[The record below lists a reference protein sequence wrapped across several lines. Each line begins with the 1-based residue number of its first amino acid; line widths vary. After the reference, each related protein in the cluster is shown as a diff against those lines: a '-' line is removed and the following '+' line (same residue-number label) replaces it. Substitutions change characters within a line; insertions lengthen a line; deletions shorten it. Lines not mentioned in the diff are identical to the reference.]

1 MSLNSL
7 SCPPPIRRKVKAY
20 RPDFT
25 RYEEAIEL
33 HNQGQFRPSV
43 ERVFDHLFSA
53 EHPGRSPEGIVFEQG
68 SSRVVARYS
77 GDELIIRV
85 PMARLTPDCK
95 ATAAL
100 RFLLTRLSSSGQLY
114 QPRLRGEEISLE
126 FHEKLS
132 RLHPA
137 KLVEVLRR
145 MPTAADAND
154 DWMVEHFGVEP
165 LERVAIEPLDEDE
178 FSRAEAF
185 WRTHWEEVDA
195 LLKEAQRKRLLPF
208 LNELTAY
215 AYYHLIYAIPLGG
228 YLLARISESADSF
241 NNTQLDPEMRES
253 ILGKFVKEARAVRR
267 EELARS
273 LGHARFALSPLGEG
287 NRSAFENYLG
297 PNDYTEAIHKARV
310 TGRVLDAALALVGN
324 YSFLLARFSWPD
336 EIEAALLEGLRL
348 ADGKPLREA
357 ASQLWTQART
367 ILDLFKED
375 DEDDEGNE
383 DEDGEDE
390 GEGEGEGEGEASPG
404 ASGSDEREEESA
416 SDRRQP

>member
-1 MSLNSL
+1 MSLTSL
-7 SCPPPIRRKVKAY
+7 SCPPPIRRKTRAY

-53 EHPGRSPEGIVFEQG
+53 EHPGRSPEGITFEQG
-68 SSRVVARYS
+68 SSRVVARYV
-77 GDELIIRV
+77 GEELVIRV
-85 PMARLTPDCK
+85 PMARLTPGCK

-100 RFLLTRLSSSGQLY
+100 RFLLTRLSASGQLY

-126 FHEKLS
+126 FHEKIS

-165 LERVAIEPLDEDE
+165 LERVAIEPLNEDE
-178 FSRAEAF
+178 IDRAEAF
-185 WRTHWEEVDA
+185 WRTHWDEVDA
-195 LLKEAQRKRLLPF
+195 LLKEARRKRLLPF

-215 AYYHLIYAIPLGG
+215 AFYHLLYALPLGG
-228 YLLARISESADSF
+228 YLLARLSESMDSF
-241 NNTQLDPEMRES
+241 NNTQVDPETRES

-287 NRSAFENYLG
+287 NRGTFENCLG
-297 PNDYTEAIHKARV
+297 TNEYTEAIQKARV

-336 EIEAALLEGLRL
+336 EVEAALLEGLRL

-357 ASQLWTQART
+357 ASQLWTQARV
-367 ILDLFKED
+367 ILDLFEED
-375 DEDDEGNE
+375 EE
-383 DEDGEDE
+383 DEDGDEEDE
-390 GEGEGEGEGEASPG
+390 DGNEGDGDEEDGDEEDGG
-404 ASGSDEREEESA
+404 DEREEQTA
-416 SDRRQP
+416 SDRRQS

>member
-1 MSLNSL
+1 MSLTSL
-7 SCPPPIRRKVKAY
+7 SCPPPIRRKTRAY

-53 EHPGRSPEGIVFEQG
+53 EHPGRSPEGITFEQG
-68 SSRVVARYS
+68 SSRVVARYV
-77 GDELIIRV
+77 GEELVIRV
-85 PMARLTPDCK
+85 PMARLTPGCK

-100 RFLLTRLSSSGQLY
+100 RFLLTRLSASGQLY

-126 FHEKLS
+126 FHEKIS

-165 LERVAIEPLDEDE
+165 LERVAIEPLNEDE
-178 FSRAEAF
+178 LDRAEAF
-185 WRTHWEEVDA
+185 WRTHWDEVDA
-195 LLKEAQRKRLLPF
+195 LLKEARRKRLLPF

-215 AYYHLIYAIPLGG
+215 AFYHLLYALPLGG
-228 YLLARISESADSF
+228 YLLARLSESMDSF
-241 NNTQLDPEMRES
+241 NNTQIDPETRES

-287 NRSAFENYLG
+287 NRGTFDSYLG
-297 PNDYTEAIHKARV
+297 PNDYTEAIQKARV

-336 EIEAALLEGLRL
+336 EVEAALLEGLRL

-357 ASQLWTQART
+357 ASQLWTQARV
-367 ILDLFKED
+367 ILDLFEED
-375 DEDDEGNE
+375 EE
-383 DEDGEDE
+383 DEDGDEEDE
-390 GEGEGEGEGEASPG
+390 DGNEGDGDEEDGDEEDGG
-404 ASGSDEREEESA
+404 DEREEQTA
-416 SDRRQP
+416 SDRRQS